1 MIRQQSLKGL
11 ATNLLLLTESFDSIS
26 AFCVKVGINRQQ
38 FNKYLAER
46 HLPSQKVLAKI
57 AKYFHMEPGDLLRTP
72 ERFRIFY
79 DGLELELPD
88 LHRYPNLL
96 ELFEVVRSNS
106 DKMSPYHGV
115 YYRYHR
121 SSIYK
126 GKLLRSVT
134 YIFEHEDMTQ
144 YVTVERF
151 PMLNGTGTMAFTFV
165 FRGFCMMLG
174 DRIFMIDFEG
184 KQQNELT
191 FTVLTPQYRTP
202 VRFLYGVVTGV
213 ASTSYRQ
220 PFSTRV
226 VFARE
231 GTSAIKRKH
240 LRAATVL
247 DFESSDIPLEVRTY
261 LSSSEAA
268 IIFGGEG

>member
-1 MIRQQSLKGL
+1 MIRQKSLEGL
-11 ATNLLLLTESFDSIS
+11 AKNLLLLAESFDSITD
-26 AFCVKVGINRQQ
+26 FCVKVGVNRQQ

-46 HLPSQKVLAKI
+46 HLASQKVLAKI
-57 AKYFHMEPGDLLRTP
+57 AKYFHMEPDDLFRKP
-72 ERFRIFY
+72 EQFRNFY
-79 DGLELELPD
+79 NGLEQELPD
-88 LHRYPNLL
+88 LQRYPDLL
-96 ELFEVVRSNS
+96 ELLKAARSNN
-106 DKMSPYHGV
+106 DKMSLYHGV

-134 YIFEHEDMTQ
+134 YIYEREDITQ

-151 PMLNGTGTMAFTFV
+151 PMLNGTGATAFTFV
-165 FRGFCMMLG
+165 FRGFCMLLG

-184 KQQNELT
+184 KQKNELT

-226 VFARE
+226 VLARD
-231 GTSAIKRKH
+231 GNSAIKRKH

-247 DFESSDIPLEVRTY
+247 ELESSDIPLEVRSY
-261 LSSSEAA
+261 LSSPEAA
-268 IIFGGEG
+268 VIFGGEG

>member
-1 MIRQQSLKGL
+1 MIRQQSLEGL
-11 ATNLLLLTESFDSIS
+11 AANLLLLAESFDSIS
-26 AFCVKVGINRQQ
+26 DFCVKVGVNRQQ
-38 FNKYLAER
+38 FNKYLAGR

-57 AKYFHMEPGDLLRTP
+57 AKYFHMKPEDLFRTP
-72 ERFRIFY
+72 EQFRNYY
-79 DGLELELPD
+79 DGLEHELPELQRYPKFLEL
-88 LHRYPNLL
+88 LKAARLNA
-96 ELFEVVRSNS
+96 
-106 DKMSPYHGV
+106 DKMSQYHGI

-134 YIFEHEDMTQ
+134 YIFDSEDMTQ
-144 YVTVERF
+144 YITVERF
-151 PMLNGTGTMAFTFV
+151 PMLNGPATAFTFV
-165 FRGFCMMLG
+165 YRGFCMLLG

-184 KQQNELT
+184 NQKNELT

-226 VFARE
+226 VLARE
-231 GTSAIKRKH
+231 GSSVIRRRH

-247 DFESSDIPLEVRTY
+247 ELESSDIPPEVRSY
-261 LSSSEAA
+261 LTGLDATV
-268 IIFGGEG
+268 IFGGEG